1 MIISHSAY
9 VVDKGVSSV
18 TTLKVLSIASA
29 GAVFI
34 VAGIAETAAAKFSDA
49 PLFNDVGSYS
59 TTISA
64 NNDLADIY
72 FPNPSNLKTGNYSFP
87 IALLLQG
94 ANVDKSN
101 YTNFAST
108 VASYGFVVVVPNHQ
122 KSLPEL
128 GFTGLLPETSQ
139 LNAVLAQ
146 MVKENSNSTSPVAG
160 VINTQKLALL
170 GHSQGGAVGL
180 SAIANLCLPILCE
193 GSFSRPNE
201 LVAGA
206 FFGANLRNFNTQEFI
221 PINNSKI
228 PTALLQ
234 GNLDSIALPVNA
246 QKTYNQIQNPPKA
259 LITILG
265 ANHYGITDTN
275 NPIGARPDSNTPT
288 VTQDVA
294 VETVARWSALF
305 LRASVLDDKDAFNY
319 VYSTGD
325 ALDANVNVTSQ
336 SKPVPESSLTS
347 ALMLLSG
354 FGAVFGLKKKT
365 QLNSS
370 KGAKY

>member
-1 MIISHSAY
+1 MISHPAY
-9 VVDKGVSSV
+9 VFDKGVSSV
-18 TTLKVLSIASA
+18 ATLRVLSIASA

-34 VAGIAETAAAKFSDA
+34 VGGIGETAAARFSNA

-72 FPNPSNLKTGNYSFP
+72 FPNPANLKTGNYSFP

-122 KSLPEL
+122 KSLPQF

-139 LNAVLAQ
+139 LNAVLVQ
-146 MVKENSNSTSPVAG
+146 MVQENSNSTSPVAG

-221 PINNSKI
+221 PINNSEI

-234 GNLDSIALPVNA
+234 GNLDNVALPVNA
-246 QKTYNQIQNPPKA
+246 QKTYEQIQNPPKA
-259 LITILG
+259 LITVLG
-265 ANHYGITDTN
+265 ANHYGITNTN
-275 NPIGARPDSNTPT
+275 NPVGARPDINPT
-288 VTQDVA
+288 IAQDVA

-325 ALDANVNVTSQ
+325 ALDVNVNVTSQ

-347 ALMLLSG
+347 ALVLLSG
-354 FGAVFGLKKKT
+354 FGAVFGLKKRR
-365 QLNSS
+365 QLNNS
-370 KGAKY
+370 KVAKN

>member
-1 MIISHSAY
+1 M
-9 VVDKGVSSV
+9 

-34 VAGIAETAAAKFSDA
+34 VAGIAETAAARFSDA

-59 TTISA
+59 TTIST

-72 FPNPSNLKTGNYSFP
+72 FPNPSNLKSGNYSFP

-122 KSLPEL
+122 KSLPQL

-180 SAIANLCLPILCE
+180 SAISNLCLPILCE

-206 FFGANLRNFNTQEFI
+206 FFGANLRNFSTQEFI

-228 PTALLQ
+228 STALLQ
-234 GNLDSIALPVNA
+234 GNLDSIALPANA

-265 ANHYGITDTN
+265 ANHYGITNTN

-288 VTQDVA
+288 IAQDVA

-305 LRASVLDDKDAFNY
+305 LRASVLNDKEALNY

-336 SKPVPESSLTS
+336 SKPVPESSLTF
-347 ALMLLSG
+347 ALVLLSG
-354 FGAVFGLKKKT
+354 LSTVFGLKKRT
-365 QLNSS
+365 HLNSP
-370 KGAKY
+370 KVAKH

>member
-1 MIISHSAY
+1 M
-9 VVDKGVSSV
+9 

-122 KSLPEL
+122 KSLPQF
-128 GFTGLLPETSQ
+128 GFTGILPETSQ